1 MFLRSETQE
10 GYIEELSTCFYLDT
24 SILKSYES
32 VSVLK
37 KIIDKRQTGK
47 GQTNKKYR
55 LTKRK
60 KTDRVKDIQTKR
72 QTWRKKQ
79 KE

>member
-1 MFLRSETQE
+1 M
-10 GYIEELSTCFYLDT
+10 EELSTCFYLDT